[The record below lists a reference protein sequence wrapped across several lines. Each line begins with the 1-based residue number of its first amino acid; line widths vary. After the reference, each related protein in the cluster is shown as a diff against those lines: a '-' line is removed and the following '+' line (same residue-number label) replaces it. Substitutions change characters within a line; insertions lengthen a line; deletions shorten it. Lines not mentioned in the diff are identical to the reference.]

1 MPTEVSSKE
10 PTKMETSVLTNVV
23 NEKEVAGSLEEPSD
37 LNASS
42 TSNSRFDTLE
52 YCRIDYVIEINYTR
66 KVAYIS
72 NLM

>member
-1 MPTEVSSKE
+1 MEVSSNE
-10 PTKMETSVLTNVV
+10 PKTMEKSVETNVV

-42 TSNSRFDTLE
+42 TSNSRFEVE